1 MKSRMEKYYN
11 QNEEFIG
18 RRTKNENLYRKK
30 DYSMYSSNETIIDTN
45 NEIDITKLKNIIQSR
60 EDYQRAKSYRN
71 MLSDKKFDYD
81 DIEAETQEDAE
92 AIAIEKALEDVD
104 YNNASCDESDVIVY
118 AAWPEEEEEDVY

>member
-1 MKSRMEKYYN
+1 MKWSVSVGLRLA
-11 QNEEFIG
+11 I
-18 RRTKNENLYRKK
+18 
-30 DYSMYSSNETIIDTN
+30 
-45 NEIDITKLKNIIQSR
+45 
-60 EDYQRAKSYRN
+60 
-71 MLSDKKFDYD
+71 DYD